1 MKIKHIISLSLLWTC
16 QLALFGQARLGA
28 GGDFN
33 PANPGDPQAPV
44 LKHELRL
51 AAYPAGSGTFNVSE
65 SQRVSEGDSVR
76 LYAYPNTGFVFRGWM
91 QGDSVLSATSPYS
104 YRMGTDDATVTAVF
118 AYSPTNPSNP
128 GRNHWDASTGNLIV
142 DDFTPGRLSSAI
154 SEALGNDDES
164 QITQLIIS
172 GELQSYDYGF
182 TDYYSCTLIDLSR
195 TYGWSSIPSYSFY
208 NDSLLASVILP
219 PTTER
224 VEYYAFNSCES
235 LTDITCYALVPPV
248 VEEYAFSDIAEGA
261 VLHVP
266 AAAIPLYA
274 EADGWKDFTI
284 LPLQDEVRNLEV
296 SLPADAADG
305 RYRDM
310 TLELLNA
317 ETGQR
322 QRYVISDRVVYTF
335 NSLMKNST
343 FNVYVR
349 NQAGTELGRIEGVA
363 VGEDDV
369 KVAFASLLQPRDVSL
384 SLLTPDG
391 VDVTAQATV
400 TWLDSA
406 GTYIKQGA
414 LLAGQ
419 LGGTRLACRVALPQA
434 LAMQYVQPADS
445 VFTVAEGDNN
455 IVCTLAPIG
464 ELAISGSVKDAA
476 TGQPISGA
484 VVSVSQLLNGR
495 YSKAFNVRTD
505 ATGAFTQTVFDAP
518 TSITASASDYVSLT
532 VDSVAFGEGGSVGE
546 LALRPITGVTV
557 TTTLTYTGSVAEGET
572 SETQDFYADYAN
584 VTYSI
589 YNVTQGK
596 AVTQFNVQYPQI
608 VLLEEAAVGDVL
620 RITASSKTSAF
631 VPVVAE
637 ATIDE
642 ANRAAATFPIVE
654 LGGIRAS
661 FTSTDNAAVVGLLY
675 GSNGQ
680 LIKKYSYND
689 AQLTISQLADG
700 SYTLVTMANSS
711 LFNSILNLSE
721 FAASG
726 LTDGSDY
733 VQNAV
738 EVKSGAIAVVSNE
751 TVPALDESKL
761 YYTGGNTSFTVNKTS
776 IVAGNYLTLK
786 GRIDFKSEYASS
798 VGDVCMV
805 VDLPE
810 SCSFVENSV
819 MVGTKVSSYTLD
831 GSRFTIPMANYRDD
845 VRFCV
850 IPTDGGTYAP
860 SAFASFTLGGE
871 NVLQPIGSASYE
883 VKDLSISVPSTVAK
897 TSIAIS
903 GTAIGNSNVK
913 IYDNGVLI
921 GETTALA
928 NGVWATTCEL
938 GESYNLSRHS
948 IYAKVTTAQGVELQS
963 EAKECIYDMTAIQVS
978 KVIMYHDNPEVN
990 NWQGKT
996 YEIVFDFLN
1005 PTTEA
1010 QKYIYYIYN
1019 KKFTFTIDFTNNDT
1033 TLISNVVL
1041 YVKTGGGRQVPLKA
1055 SFDSKKKLWVAAGEF
1070 GNMYDGDIPV
1080 NVSVS
1085 FDSFSGESILSY
1097 SMVEDA
1103 NGTLGDA
1110 QSEITDA
1117 NTRLEELRASLAEE
1131 WAKESPDMTVIDE
1144 LNAEMYTLLGLGEVP
1159 DASETIPTDEEVEE
1173 LQAEL
1178 DRYFEENEPLTID
1191 SLLSCSLDDIVQQ
1204 IDADG
1209 MTGSISVTTCD
1220 AYDRLTLG
1228 SEFVRM
1234 ATTEDTLYVKATETQ
1249 VIMLDFNANLCYTVN
1264 IGDAVNA
1271 MGLPMARAN
1280 TIETIQHY
1288 IAEITNYINSVQ
1300 EKVKNIYGI
1309 IDEIIGQVD
1318 SRYAE
1323 LSPMYGERWRRLE
1336 KLKRAEA
1343 AGESINRMQKLA
1355 LEVMVESAETEITM
1369 IKKIKSTAEKLKVG
1383 IGSKVFGSLGL
1394 INTFVSCKNDLDKFV
1409 NLYFAVPS
1417 PCEDDQEE
1425 ANSIRNSIVGV
1436 GVAAGIFYVGNIA
1449 TDVLS
1454 ITGLGPAV
1462 AAAPITAGASL
1473 GAAFAAIGKLALSC
1487 GLQWAYQQ
1495 SSQRFFAQANARIAS
1510 LQCKDEDD
1518 DEEDEDDD
1526 DNDDDRDDAHDSGSS
1541 DADPSIDPSGYV
1553 YEAVSSNRLEG
1564 VTATC
1569 YYKETVEDMY
1579 GDLHENVVLWDAA
1592 EYAQENPLFTDENG
1606 MYRWDVPQ
1614 GLWQVKFEK
1623 DGYQT
1628 TYSDWLPVPPPQ
1640 LEVNI
1645 AMVQNRQPEVKAA
1658 RAYESGIEVEFDKYM
1673 QPETMTTDNIFAT
1686 VGGEKVEGSIT
1697 LMNAENAYEGEGNSY
1712 VSKVRFVPA
1721 TPFLSTDEVVLS
1733 VSRKVKSYAGIQME
1747 SDYSQAFDIEKEVTS
1762 IVSDSIIK
1770 VAYSGEKTIRV
1781 SALPYDAAIGRKLVV
1796 RSSSPM
1802 IASVSA
1808 DTLTLDENGQAELT
1822 LGGELPGAAVVTFAL
1837 QGADLIGS
1845 SSVQV
1850 VDESQLYTAAPV
1862 ASRAS
1867 GSAVYRN
1874 TEIELSSETADA
1886 VIYYTTDGS
1895 CPCDE
1900 ATRLVYDGPIAVT
1913 ADMTIKA
1920 MAVGPGMDESEVA
1933 EFTYTIK
1940 TTTLGLDLNE
1950 GWTWVSHDLESPV
1963 AATELGDNALRI
1975 VSQTAELVNDP
1986 VYGLT
1991 GNLTELVPEQAYK
2004 VQASAATSHTLSG
2017 YEHNG
2022 ALPIELKA
2030 GWNWIGYP
2038 VSQTMTLDE
2047 ALANMTPDEE
2057 DYIAGQEGFAQF
2069 ADGQWT
2075 GTLQTLTPGAGYMYH
2090 SQADKQLVYNT
2101 AIVSRAQALYGKGLQ
2116 MRAPWAVDKYRYPN
2130 VMCLVADLYVDGTKA
2145 DAGEYSVGAFCG
2157 TECRGIGTYVD
2168 GKLMMNIYGEGG
2180 EKITFMAVDNA
2191 TEQAYTV
2198 SESEPFAETLL
2209 GSIRLPYRL
2218 NIGDVANGINTA
2230 ETGISVWPAVVSDRL
2245 YVECNSETV
2254 DKVIIT
2260 DLGGATRLVAADVV
2274 SGGAVNV
2281 STLSEGVYVVTV
2293 RSGSDVFY
2301 KKIVKSGK

>member
-195 TYGWSSIPSYSFY
+195 TYGWSSIPSYSFC

-484 VVSVSQLLNGR
+484 VVSVSQMLNGR

-505 ATGAFTQTVFDAP
+505 AAGAFTQTVFDAP

-798 VGDVCMV
+798 VGDVSMV

-831 GSRFTIPMANYRDD
+831 GSRLTIPMANYRDD

-883 VKDLSISVPSTVAK
+883 VKDASIDVPAQTCTKRLLVQGTSIGNSEISVFENDVLIGKTTSLANGNWQVACELNTAYSNSFHNVYAQIKTPNGLDLKTETKTVAFDSAYVDVKYVRMLCGGYDFTFDFENPKSGLSYTWPSCGDDFTFLISFTENDTTKVSDVKLNILGMDNSIRVERAEFNEDKKCWVVAAHYDNTWSLPVNVDVDYTVSTGPFDDSARNEAQYENMANAFNDIWSYIDGNAEFELQTDEEEHVSYIVSTPNTTSKYEVDLSIIDASALDLADFTLLKDDTTELYIREAYANDVYVATVVDKIEEISYELSIKPYVEDAALKKRIGGRPLNPLMDMGLDLVPYGKYSNGVSDYNYWKERIPRDLETLDSESGITTQLLLAKCPDGTYKVDTDKMLEFENRLNGLRNGTSLLSNSAYSMLDLWNSKLRNAFVFETATACIGTVAK
-897 TSIAIS
+897 GLVHGAAIFRN
-903 GTAIGNSNVK
+903 TK
-913 IYDNGVLI
+913 
-921 GETTALA
+921 LA
-928 NGVWATTCEL
+928 NYFRNFRVKG
-938 GESYNLSRHS
+938 
-948 IYAKVTTAQGVELQS
+948 K
-963 EAKECIYDMTAIQVS
+963 
-978 KVIMYHDNPEVN
+978 N
-990 NWQGKT
+990 NR
-996 YEIVFDFLN
+996 D
-1005 PTTEA
+1005 
-1010 QKYIYYIYN
+1010 
-1019 KKFTFTIDFTNNDT
+1019 
-1033 TLISNVVL
+1033 
-1041 YVKTGGGRQVPLKA
+1041 
-1055 SFDSKKKLWVAAGEF
+1055 
-1070 GNMYDGDIPV
+1070 
-1080 NVSVS
+1080 
-1085 FDSFSGESILSY
+1085 
-1097 SMVEDA
+1097 
-1103 NGTLGDA
+1103 
-1110 QSEITDA
+1110 
-1117 NTRLEELRASLAEE
+1117 RLEESIDDAMEDAEGLM
-1131 WAKESPDMTVIDE
+1131 DD
-1144 LNAEMYTLLGLGEVP
+1144 LGLLDFVDHE
-1159 DASETIPTDEEVEE
+1159 SISEE
-1173 LQAEL
+1173 LSQWFPSSYNNYHSLYYLLQREI
-1178 DRYFEENEPLTID
+1178 LTY
-1191 SLLSCSLDDIVQQ
+1191 S
-1204 IDADG
+1204 
-1209 MTGSISVTTCD
+1209 
-1220 AYDRLTLG
+1220 
-1228 SEFVRM
+1228 
-1234 ATTEDTLYVKATETQ
+1234 
-1249 VIMLDFNANLCYTVN
+1249 
-1264 IGDAVNA
+1264 
-1271 MGLPMARAN
+1271 
-1280 TIETIQHY
+1280 
-1288 IAEITNYINSVQ
+1288 
-1300 EKVKNIYGI
+1300 
-1309 IDEIIGQVD
+1309 
-1318 SRYAE
+1318 
-1323 LSPMYGERWRRLE
+1323 
-1336 KLKRAEA
+1336 
-1343 AGESINRMQKLA
+1343 
-1355 LEVMVESAETEITM
+1355 
-1369 IKKIKSTAEKLKVG
+1369 KK
-1383 IGSKVFGSLGL
+1383 
-1394 INTFVSCKNDLDKFV
+1394 
-1409 NLYFAVPS
+1409 
-1417 PCEDDQEE
+1417 
-1425 ANSIRNSIVGV
+1425 
-1436 GVAAGIFYVGNIA
+1436 
-1449 TDVLS
+1449 
-1454 ITGLGPAV
+1454 
-1462 AAAPITAGASL
+1462 
-1473 GAAFAAIGKLALSC
+1473 
-1487 GLQWAYQQ
+1487 
-1495 SSQRFFAQANARIAS
+1495 
-1510 LQCKDEDD
+1510 CKDPEP
-1518 DEEDEDDD
+1518 
-1526 DNDDDRDDAHDSGSS
+1526 
-1541 DADPSIDPSGYV
+1541 DPEPDPRPDFPLPEIEPIVDPSGYV

-1808 DTLTLDENGQAELT
+1808 DTLTLDENGQAEFT

-2069 ADGQWT
+2069 ADGRWT

>member
-104 YRMGTDDATVTAVF
+104 YRMGTADATVTAVF
-118 AYSPTNPSNP
+118 AYSPTNPANP

-369 KVAFASLLQPRDVSL
+369 QVAFASLLQPRDVSL

-391 VDVTAQATV
+391 VDVTAQSTV

-406 GTYIKQGA
+406 GTYLKQGA

-419 LGGTRLACRVALPQA
+419 LGGTRLAYRVTLPQV
-434 LAMQYVQPADS
+434 LAMQYVQPAEAAY
-445 VFTVAEGDNN
+445 TVADGDNN

-464 ELAISGSVKDAA
+464 ERAISGSVKDAA

-484 VVSVSQLLNGR
+484 VVSVSQMLNGR

-505 ATGAFTQTVFDAP
+505 AAGAFTQTVFDAP

-572 SETQDFYADYAN
+572 AETQDFYADYAN

-637 ATIDE
+637 AMIDE

-661 FTSTDNAAVVGLLY
+661 FTSTDNSAVVGLLY
-675 GSNGQ
+675 GGNGQ
-680 LIKKYSYND
+680 LIKKYSYSD
-689 AQLTISQLADG
+689 AQLSITQLADG

-726 LTDGSDY
+726 LTEGSDY

-751 TVPALDESKL
+751 MIPALDESKL
-761 YYTGGNTSFTVNKTS
+761 YYTGDNTSFTVNKTS

-786 GRIDFKSEYASS
+786 GRINFKSEYASS
-798 VGDVCMV
+798 VGDVSMV

-819 MVGTKVSSYTLD
+819 MVGTKVSGYTIEGNRL
-831 GSRFTIPMANYRDD
+831 TIPIDD
-845 VRFCV
+845 ISKDIKFCV
-850 IPTDGGTYAP
+850 IPRVSGSFYISGA
-860 SAFASFTLGGE
+860 ASFTIDG
-871 NVLQPIGSASYE
+871 NKVHQPIGDSQFTVEEMS
-883 VKDLSISVPSTVAK
+883 LTVPETVCLPRAFV
-897 TSIAIS
+897 TGVAV
-903 GTAIGNSNVK
+903 GNSDVE
-913 IYDNGVLI
+913 IYDNGVLV
-921 GETTALA
+921 GKTKALA
-928 NGVWATTCEL
+928 NGVWATVCEL
-938 GESYNLSRHS
+938 DFPYTLTTHRINAKFKTPDGLNLESETKDCFYDKSAIVLSD
-948 IYAKVTTAQGVELQS
+948 VTM
-963 EAKECIYDMTAIQVS
+963 MTS
-978 KVIMYHDNPEVN
+978 DE
-990 NWQGKT
+990 
-996 YEIVFDFLN
+996 EIVFDFIN
-1005 PTTEA
+1005 GEVSSSSYT
-1010 QKYIYYIYN
+1010 YDSSN
-1019 KKFTFTIDFTNNDT
+1019 FTFLINFTNNDT
-1033 TLISNVVL
+1033 AYVSNVKL
-1041 YVKTGGGRQVPLKA
+1041 YVNTMDGGVVRLYPVYN
-1055 SFDSKKKLWVAAGEF
+1055 KKKDVWVASSTFVSG
-1070 GNMYDGDIPV
+1070 PV
-1080 NVSVS
+1080 NVSVTFNNKAKAEIDNTILDDCNEDIVQTLSENAEIEEKANS
-1085 FDSFSGESILSY
+1085 FMQGIDAELAKDIPNYETVSALNDSINAIYGQTAIDVHFADSIY
-1097 SMVEDA
+1097 
-1103 NGTLGDA
+1103 N
-1110 QSEITDA
+1110 EITA
-1117 NTRLEELRASLAEE
+1117 LINVEHPE
-1131 WAKESPDMTVIDE
+1131 
-1144 LNAEMYTLLGLGEVP
+1144 
-1159 DASETIPTDEEVEE
+1159 TDEEYVSLVDDYIESLIPEGMPTPEE
-1173 LQAEL
+1173 QITALDELPSIMPVQATGGYQTPKFSYVKGAGHQTANDAYLLSDAWEIEGFGGENPSTNSLTLSNAETGDKVIVDWGSQLPNAGTSTDELRTFEECGIDYLNNLMFVNDLQTIGLEEVIKYDLRMRNVYSKLWQDWLRNGRSAAIATYWKEKSLAHLDASSRSANILAATKRIQGFNNGFQNLLIAGHIGENWLGCRDWDDVIDKAQELCDEDEAKKIAGIAEALKKEYGLNSIWNVVGEVGLQAIGVGAGL
-1178 DRYFEENEPLTID
+1178 ASWATGGT
-1191 SLLSCSLDDIVQQ
+1191 SLAI
-1204 IDADG
+1204 
-1209 MTGSISVTTCD
+1209 
-1220 AYDRLTLG
+1220 
-1228 SEFVRM
+1228 
-1234 ATTEDTLYVKATETQ
+1234 
-1249 VIMLDFNANLCYTVN
+1249 TV
-1264 IGDAVNA
+1264 A
-1271 MGLPMARAN
+1271 
-1280 TIETIQHY
+1280 
-1288 IAEITNYINSVQ
+1288 
-1300 EKVKNIYGI
+1300 
-1309 IDEIIGQVD
+1309 
-1318 SRYAE
+1318 
-1323 LSPMYGERWRRLE
+1323 
-1336 KLKRAEA
+1336 
-1343 AGESINRMQKLA
+1343 
-1355 LEVMVESAETEITM
+1355 
-1369 IKKIKSTAEKLKVG
+1369 
-1383 IGSKVFGSLGL
+1383 
-1394 INTFVSCKNDLDKFV
+1394 C
-1409 NLYFAVPS
+1409 FAVG
-1417 PCEDDQEE
+1417 
-1425 ANSIRNSIVGV
+1425 NKLGSIRNE
-1436 GVAAGIFYVGNIA
+1436 FMKENEELML
-1449 TDVLS
+1449 DVQRMIMDS
-1454 ITGLGPAV
+1454 NKCDAD
-1462 AAAPITAGASL
+1462 
-1473 GAAFAAIGKLALSC
+1473 
-1487 GLQWAYQQ
+1487 
-1495 SSQRFFAQANARIAS
+1495 SSDF
-1510 LQCKDEDD
+1510 
-1518 DEEDEDDD
+1518 
-1526 DNDDDRDDAHDSGSS
+1526 DNDIPIPIPPLH
-1541 DADPSIDPSGYV
+1541 PLIPKIDPAGYV